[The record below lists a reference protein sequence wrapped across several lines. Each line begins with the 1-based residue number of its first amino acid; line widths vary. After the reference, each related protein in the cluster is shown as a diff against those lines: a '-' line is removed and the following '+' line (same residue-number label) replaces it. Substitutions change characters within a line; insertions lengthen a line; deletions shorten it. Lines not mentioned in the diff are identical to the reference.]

1 MEPGS
6 SLAHSKHVVRA
17 TLMLLVVIVALVLG
31 RSLFVPP
38 TWGESGWYRGASP
51 REHRAQPVRHGG
63 DAACEMCHSEQ
74 VEVHIDGVHHAVRCE
89 LCHAPAAVHVDL
101 EEGEKLADM
110 PMRRSR
116 DLCENCHAYLAARP
130 AGFPQIDAKRHVID
144 NGGELTP
151 DACFDC
157 HDPHSPL

>member
-17 TLMLLVVIVALVLG
+17 ALMLLVVIVALVLG
-31 RSLFVPP
+31 RSFFVPP

-51 REHRAQPVRHGG
+51 LEHRAEPVRHGG
-63 DAACEMCHSEQ
+63 DTACDTCHPEQ
-74 VEVHIDGVHHAVRCE
+74 VEVHTEGVHHTVRCE
-89 LCHAPAAVHVDL
+89 LCHAPVALHVDV

-116 DLCENCHAYLAARP
+116 ELCENCHAFLAARP
-130 AGFPQIDAKRHVID
+130 TGFPQIDAKRHVAD
-144 NGGELTP
+144 NGGELSA